1 MPWEVAS
8 VSEIRAAFVHHVLTV
23 HTPVAQACRHFGI
36 RRKTGH
42 KWLARYR
49 LDPARPLVDHSRRP
63 HTSPTR
69 TAEVIANAVRAVRDQ
84 FGWGPRKIHAYLSAQ
99 GQTLPSA
106 RTVAAIRR
114 RPARGAA
121 ADGAD
126 PPAVHYCERARPN
139 ELWQCDFKGDLEVAR
154 QRVYPFTLL
163 DDHSRY
169 LFTIHPC
176 LDPTM
181 QTAWEVLWQA
191 FGDFGLPERLLCDNA
206 FATKQSAPGLS
217 WFDAHLVRLGIH
229 PSHGRPYHP
238 QTQGKIERFHRTLE
252 EEVWPRVRRDDLAHF
267 HADVDR
273 WRTTVYNTVRP
284 HQALG
289 DVPPVTRWLPSTRP
303 RPTRLP
309 EVVYPPGSILRQVAA
324 SGDICWRYGRI
335 LVGQGRAGQW
345 VRLEE
350 RGDGL
355 ALVYAWKEIRCV
367 PTGLLRPRA
376 LR

>member
-8 VSEIRAAFVHHVLTV
+8 VSEIRTAFVHHVCTLK
-23 HTPVAQACRHFGI
+23 TPVAAACRQFGI
-36 RRKTGH
+36 SRKTGH

-49 LDPARPLVDHSRRP
+49 HEPTRPLVDHSRRP

-69 TAEVIANAVRAVRDQ
+69 TAAAIETAVLAVRDQ

-99 GQTLPSA
+99 GQTLPSP
-106 RTVAAIRR
+106 RTVGAILHRHGCVA
-114 RPARGAA
+114 PAP
-121 ADGAD
+121 AD
-126 PPAVHYCERARPN
+126 PPAVHFFEHAQPN
-139 ELWQCDFKGDLEVAR
+139 ELWQCDFKGYLEVAR

-176 LDPTM
+176 LDQTM
-181 QTAWEVLWQA
+181 QTAWKILWQA

-206 FATKQSAPGLS
+206 FASKRPTPGLS
-217 WFDAHLVRLGIH
+217 WFDAQLIRLGIH

-252 EEVWPRVRRDDLAHF
+252 EEVWPRVRRDDLDHL
-267 HADVDR
+267 HADVNL

-284 HQALG
+284 HESLG
-289 DVPPVTRWLPSTRP
+289 DVPPVTRWLPSSRP
-303 RPTRLP
+303 RPATLP
-309 EVVYPPGSILRQVAA
+309 EVVYPPGSLLRKVAA
-324 SGDICWRYGRI
+324 SGDICWRYYRI
-335 LVGQGRAGQW
+335 LAGLGLAGQW

-350 RGDGL
+350 RADGV
-355 ALVYAWKEIRCV
+355 ALFYAWKEIRCV
-367 PTGLLRPRA
+367 PTSLLHKGR
-376 LR
+376 LL